1 MKSLAPILLLLCTAC
16 VTRAPRQ
23 EVPAG
28 MPPAGAPVLY
38 GRDGTPVWNAGT
50 GETLTRNG
58 PAGEAKSAEGSR
70 VYMLELYQRVIDE
83 KEKLQL
89 EVQSLQASLDRAQAE
104 LQTAQNRNTEAS
116 NEITRL
122 QTELEKSRAESLE
135 LAGRLVTAQIRRL
148 EAEKLL
154 LEHRIE
160 AARVAAQSVPENSGK
175 ASAKAEKP

>member
-23 EVPAG
+23 EVPAS
-28 MPPAGAPVLY
+28 MPSAGAPVLY

-89 EVQSLQASLDRAQAE
+89 EVQSLQASLDRSQADLHAAQNKHAEASKEVSRLQAE
-104 LQTAQNRNTEAS
+104 LEQ
-116 NEITRL
+116 
-122 QTELEKSRAESLE
+122 SRAESLE

-160 AARVAAQSVPENSGK
+160 AARQAAQAHPEDAGK
-175 ASAKAEKP
+175 APAKAEKP

>member
-1 MKSLAPILLLLCTAC
+1 MKSLAPILLLFCTAC
-16 VTRAPRQ
+16 VTRAHRQ
-23 EVPAG
+23 EVPAN

-58 PAGEAKSAEGSR
+58 PAGDAKSAEGSR
-70 VYMLELYQRVIDE
+70 VYMLELYQNVIDE

-89 EVQSLQASLDRAQAE
+89 EVQSLQASLERTQADLE
-104 LQTAQNRNTEAS
+104 TARNKNTEAS

-122 QTELEKSRAESLE
+122 QAELEKSRAESLE

-160 AARVAAQSVPENSGK
+160 AARIAAQAGPEDSVK
-175 ASAKAEKP
+175 APAKAEKP